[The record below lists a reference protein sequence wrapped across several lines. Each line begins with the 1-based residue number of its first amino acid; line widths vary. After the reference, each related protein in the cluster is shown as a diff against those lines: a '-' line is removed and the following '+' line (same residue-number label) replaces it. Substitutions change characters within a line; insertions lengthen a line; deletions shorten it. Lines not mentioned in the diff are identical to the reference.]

1 MKSESNQLPAI
12 KITDVWVHYDGIS
25 ALEAI
30 DFEIPQLDF
39 LGIIGPN
46 GGGKTTLLKTLIGL
60 VKPSRGKIAIL
71 GEPPARAHSLIGY
84 VPQVSTFD
92 RQYPIDAWD
101 AVMMGRLSISRIF
114 RPYNR
119 NDRALTAEA
128 LERVGMLDLKT
139 RQIGKLSGGQVQRV
153 LIARALA
160 ARPKILLL
168 DEPTSSVDSEAE
180 KGLYELL
187 HELNAEQTIV
197 IVSHDIGVIS
207 SHVKSIACLNRKL
220 YHHGSKD
227 LTPEVI
233 EAVYGCP
240 VDLIA
245 HGTPHR
251 VLKKHGYNRGKHD

>member
-1 MKSESNQLPAI
+1 MKRDIVNVPAI
-12 KITDVWVHYDGIS
+12 KLTDVWVDYDGIP

-46 GGGKTTLLKTLIGL
+46 GGGKTTLLKSLIGL
-60 VKPSRGKIAIL
+60 IRPARGKIAIF
-71 GEPPARAHSLIGY
+71 GSSPSKAYSLIGY

-92 RQYPIDAWD
+92 RLYPINVWD
-101 AVMMGRLSISRIF
+101 VVMMGRLSTSKMF
-114 RPYNR
+114 RPYNKD
-119 NDRALTAEA
+119 DREQTAEA
-128 LERVGMLDLKT
+128 LERAGMFDYKS
-139 RQIGKLSGGQVQRV
+139 RQIGKLSGGQVQRI

-160 ARPKILLL
+160 ARPRILLL
-168 DEPTSSVDSEAE
+168 DEPTSSVDTEAE

-251 VLKKHGYNRGKHD
+251 VLKKHGYHRGKHD

>member
-1 MKSESNQLPAI
+1 MKSDISNLPAI
-12 KITDVWVHYDGIS
+12 KIADVWVNYDGEP
-25 ALEAI
+25 ALEAV

-60 VKPSRGKIAIL
+60 VRPARGFISIF
-71 GEPPARAHSLIGY
+71 GNPPARAYSLMGY
-84 VPQVSTFD
+84 VPQAGTFD
-92 RQYPIDAWD
+92 RQYPINVQD
-101 AVMMGRLSISRIF
+101 AVMMGRLSSSRMF
-114 RPYNR
+114 RPYGKS
-119 NDRALTAEA
+119 DREQAIKA
-128 LERVGMLDLKT
+128 LEQVGMYELKS

-160 ARPKILLL
+160 GNPKILLL

-187 HELNAEQTIV
+187 HELNAERTIV

-251 VLKKHGYNRGKHD
+251 VLKKHGYHRGNNA